1 MQISQMDLIN
11 AEIEYGDKGSQIKD
25 ITKNILNEWRG
36 STKIKDMIEA
46 DKYNKVQNTA
56 IDSKTRSYKDED
68 GNIITNDSLS
78 NVKSKTAQYRKSVN
92 QKLNFSLSRPFIIS
106 CDNEKYKEQWETMTS
121 LTLLMGLCQGRM

>member
-46 DKYNKVQNTA
+46 DKYNKVQNNA
-56 IDSKTRSYKDED
+56 IDKMED
-68 GNIITNDSLS
+68 
-78 NVKSKTAQYRKSVN
+78 
-92 QKLNFSLSRPFIIS
+92 
-106 CDNEKYKEQWETMTS
+106 
-121 LTLLMGLCQGRM
+121 